1 MRLPAISTRGDGHHL
16 IIGGT
21 SRATSDQGNGLPTLM
36 ELATLNNGRWAYSVV
51 CQRAM
56 LVAAIPVFGLLFPAL
71 VLFGGSTNLI
81 NWGPGLLFGGAACLL
96 LFDKDRHSLRGGLFY
111 ACSYLAVLGL
121 LFLRARHSL
130 DVAAA
135 ANNSALIAL
144 AASGFLIGSLAGVA
158 KSRALFTGLSLVMLL
173 NLFCTVMQKT
183 DPQWNLIYPER
194 SAGLPS
200 GLFAHYSYSAAFC
213 LGALGLLTY
222 RACNERSWA
231 RGVMIVG
238 AVCALATIPISPSR
252 GGNLA
257 LALMVASAGALL
269 LARAFSKSRPVL
281 GIWLPAA
288 ALVLLA
294 LIFAAA
300 FVPLIDR
307 GAGPQG
313 FYNDGVRLG
322 YWNAAAHIAAKHPWL
337 GGGAGFFATNVYH
350 VLDDLTSDPAM
361 VHNEALQLA
370 VGYGYPALAAI
381 TALMVVPLL
390 LSCWRFVNQTDKTMV
405 ALAALGLVAM
415 LFQSNFESIFHCAPG
430 AFIAALI
437 LGRISRSLWGGA
449 LGESDQSI
457 HQKAGGN
464 TGIPFLTEIKEL
476 ADAHAGGSSQAV
488 SKLAGLLARSKDE
501 KWRTGALRLTYWSKV
516 NNQESL
522 NKAVRNLGLRAA
534 EELGHLAVE
543 NQAPGNHMASHHS
556 RFGWLLR
563 NLTLLA
569 VAISML
575 YSGFRLSAALMDAWD
590 PLYHSD
596 RMTVSDGYERL
607 ISLAESRPGLGLD
620 RTVLSAAW
628 DCLHQFKRQAERE
641 SWANDHRSRI
651 LLAIPG
657 WRTDPGAA
665 LKIAEIVGWAGD
677 FDSALK
683 FYDHAIAVQ
692 GSNESLFMAHA
703 FKGQYF
709 HELFL
714 SAGAAGQTDRQLY
727 FAGQALE
734 SFKKAEESMGQGRG
748 LAKGFVQMR
757 KQCQDFLEQKTW
769 PEAE

>member
-1 MRLPAISTRGDGHHL
+1 
-16 IIGGT
+16 
-21 SRATSDQGNGLPTLM
+21 
-36 ELATLNNGRWAYSVV
+36 
-51 CQRAM
+51 M
-56 LVAAIPVFGLLFPAL
+56 LVTAIPVFGLVFPAL

-81 NWGPGLLFGGAACLL
+81 NWGPGLLFAGAACFLL
-96 LFDKDRHSLRGGLFY
+96 LGKDRRSLPGTWLY
-111 ACSYLAVLGL
+111 SCAYLAVLGL

-135 ANNSALIAL
+135 ANNSALIVL
-144 AASGFLIGSLAGVA
+144 AAGGFLIGSLAGVA
-158 KSRALFTGLSLVMLL
+158 KSRALFTGLSLVILL

-213 LGALGLLTY
+213 LGALGLLAY
-222 RACNERSWA
+222 RACNERSWL

-238 AVCALATIPISPSR
+238 AICALVTIPISPSR

-257 LALMVASAGALL
+257 LALMVAAAGALL
-269 LARAFSKSRPVL
+269 LARAHSKSNPVL
-281 GIWLPAA
+281 GIWLPAT
-288 ALVLLA
+288 ALVVLVLT
-294 LIFAAA
+294 FAAA

-307 GAGPQG
+307 GGGPQG

-322 YWNAAAHIAAKHPWL
+322 YWNAAAQIAASHPWL
-337 GGGAGFFATNVYH
+337 GGGAGSFATNVYH
-350 VLDDLTSDPAM
+350 VLDGLTSDPAM

-381 TALMVVPLL
+381 TALMLVPLL
-390 LSCWRFVNQTDKTMV
+390 LSCWRFVSQTDKTMS

-437 LGRISRSLWGGA
+437 LGRISRRLWA
-449 LGESDQSI
+449 DAPGESDQSAYR
-457 HQKAGGN
+457 KPGGGQA
-464 TGIPFLTEIKEL
+464 GIPFLTEIKEL
-476 ADAHAGGSSQAV
+476 ADAHAGGSSQAF

-501 KWRTGALRLTYWSKV
+501 QWRRGVLRLTYWAKV

-522 NKAVRNLGLRAA
+522 NKAVRDLGVRAA
-534 EELGHLAVE
+534 EEIGRLAGE
-543 NQAPGNHMASHHS
+543 NPVPGNHKVPQHP

-563 NLTLLA
+563 NLTLVA

-596 RMTVSDGYERL
+596 RMTVSDGFERL
-607 ISLAESRPGLGLD
+607 IGLAERHPGLGLD

-628 DCLHQFKRQAERE
+628 DGIHQFESQAERE
-641 SWANDHRSRI
+641 SWANKHRTRI

-683 FYDHAIAVQ
+683 FYDHAIATQ
-692 GSNESLFMAHA
+692 GPNEPLFMAHA
-703 FKGQYF
+703 FRGQYF
-709 HELFL
+709 YELFI
-714 SAGAAGQTDRQLY
+714 SARAGGQTERQHY
-727 FAGQALE
+727 FAGQAVD
-734 SFKKAEESMGQGRG
+734 SFKKAEQTMGGNRRLARG
-748 LAKGFVQMR
+748 FARMHQE
-757 KQCQDFLEQKTW
+757 CQDFLEGKT
-769 PEAE
+769 